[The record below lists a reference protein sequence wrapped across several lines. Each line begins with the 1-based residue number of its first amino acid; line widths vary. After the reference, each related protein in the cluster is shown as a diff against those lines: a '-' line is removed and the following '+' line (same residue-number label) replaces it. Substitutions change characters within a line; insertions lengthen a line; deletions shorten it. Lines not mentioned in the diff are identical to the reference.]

1 MAGPKICPHCE
12 REMDED
18 LAELFV
24 CSECGCDFDA
34 TDLER
39 AEEERSE
46 ERREERREA
55 GEDPDENEDNDG
67 L

>member
-1 MAGPKICPHCE
+1 MTGPKICPNCDQ
-12 REMDED
+12 EMDED

-34 TDLER
+34 SDLER
-39 AEEERSE
+39 ADEQRKE
-46 ERREERREA
+46 ERRQERTEA
-55 GEDPDENEDNDG
+55 GEDPDDEDDAG